1 MDRYRSSDGPG
12 ETAAIK
18 TKLVDDRLTVPLF
31 VTERFTRHIEA
42 ACTAMYW

>member
-12 ETAAIK
+12 EKAAIK

-31 VTERFTRHIEA
+31 VIERFTRHIEA